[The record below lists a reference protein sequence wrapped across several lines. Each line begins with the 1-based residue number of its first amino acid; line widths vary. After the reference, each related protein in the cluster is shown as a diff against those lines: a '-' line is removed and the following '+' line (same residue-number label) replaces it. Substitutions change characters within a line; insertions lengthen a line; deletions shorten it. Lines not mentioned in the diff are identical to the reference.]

1 MVGFWAFNDTFN
13 NYLFG
18 LGKTTVPGGKNNDWT
33 LVTYQ
38 PYAMHVVSSTFRH

>member
-18 LGKTTVPGGKNNDWT
+18 LGKTTVPGGKK
-33 LVTYQ
+33 Q
-38 PYAMHVVSSTFRH
+38 